1 MGMANSTVL
10 RAAIFDMDGLLF
22 DTESVGRWAWTEALA
37 EVGLTMTDALYRRLV
52 GKDMDSRRRIL
63 GEHFGAALPFE
74 QVKER
79 RLAIGDER
87 ERSGGL
93 AAKPGAR
100 ELVNALADAG
110 VPLALGTG
118 TERERA
124 LRRLRDG
131 GMDRFGVIVTSADV
145 AAGKP
150 APDIFLEAA
159 RQLGVA
165 PQECVVFEDSPAG
178 VAAAVR
184 AGMAVFVVPD
194 LEPPTAEELR
204 VARAVAD
211 DLVGLLP
218 AVEQA
223 LGIRL
228 RR

>member
-1 MGMANSTVL
+1 MANSTTV

-37 EVGLTMTDALYRRLV
+37 EVGLTMTDELYRRLV
-52 GKDMDSRRRIL
+52 GKDMEARRLIL
-63 GEHFGAALPFE
+63 CERFGDALPFE
-74 QVKER
+74 RVKER
-79 RLAIGDER
+79 RLTIGDER

-93 AAKPGAR
+93 TAKPGAR

-131 GMDRFGVIVTSADV
+131 GMDRFAVIVTSADV

-178 VAAAVR
+178 VAAAAR

-194 LEPPTAEELR
+194 LEPPTAEVR
-204 VARAVAD
+204 RMARALAN
-211 DLVGLLP
+211 DLYGLMP
-218 AVEQA
+218 VVERA
-223 LGIRL
+223 FGVRLGR
-228 RR
+228 